1 MSTQEQEI
9 FHEMLAALRDVVNCH
24 GARTQSDALAIA
36 RAKKAIA
43 KAEAFDRGRLTAEE
57 IYD

>member
-1 MSTQEQEI
+1 VEH
-9 FHEMLAALRDVVNCH
+9 FLFLGGHVALPGDNDV
-24 GARTQSDALAIA
+24 TAIA

>member
-1 MSTQEQEI
+1 
-9 FHEMLAALRDVVNCH
+9 MLVALRDVVNCYD
-24 GARTQSDALAIA
+24 APTQSDVTAIA

>member
-1 MSTQEQEI
+1 MTTREQEI
-9 FHEMLAALRDVVNCH
+9 FHEMLAALRDVVNCY
-24 GARTQSDALAIA
+24 GARTQSRLIA
-36 RAKKAIA
+36 RARKAIA